1 MRKKSSLGLRIRAH
15 RLERRLTQEQ
25 LAEKIERSVE
35 AVSNLER
42 GRSLPNAATLHR
54 LAAALDVSV
63 EDLLLE
69 RSGRARTRPLEYY
82 RATELLKQLDEK
94 ELRLALAVLKAIAR
108 H

>member
-25 LAEKIERSVE
+25 LAETIERSVE

-42 GRSLPNAATLHR
+42 GRSLPSAATLHR
-54 LAAALDVSV
+54 LATALDVPV

-69 RSGRARTRPLEYY
+69 RSGRTRTRPLEYY